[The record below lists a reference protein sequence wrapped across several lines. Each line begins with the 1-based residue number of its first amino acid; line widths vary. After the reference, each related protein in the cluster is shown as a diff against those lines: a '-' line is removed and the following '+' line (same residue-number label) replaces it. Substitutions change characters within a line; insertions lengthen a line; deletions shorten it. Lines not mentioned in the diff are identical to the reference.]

1 MSKRKLSFKWFGS
14 LSNLAHSLSLENRS
28 SKTAAKHDGSQGLNL
43 LAKRYSDDTEVCPH
57 SPSHI
62 HSSEACSHLA
72 TIPRLSRKEKKSKK
86 SKKTGS
92 GAVLETRK
100 GDYVADSPLLSVLSL
115 QGVSSGDE
123 ASFLDTAVKPHPV
136 ATRALQAEI
145 KQSSGLLEDETAS
158 TSQQCPLSPE
168 AQKMPPLAELE
179 DHGQPSTMGTSP
191 HGTSS
196 ALPEQSE
203 SRLGEA
209 QESKP
214 LTSHLPMDIRGEYV
228 KFSKERYL
236 LDTPPEKLRKELEEE
251 LKRSSDDMSSHG
263 WYHGLMPREV
273 SETLVLRN
281 GDFLIRD
288 SLTSMGDYVLTSR
301 WNHKVL
307 HFVIGKVLEESGTFR
322 PRVQYQLGRESF
334 DSVAALIHFYVGS
347 QKPLSQES
355 GAHIYC
361 PINRT
366 LPLRILE
373 AAFTVTLKQDP
384 VSPLSSLR
392 RTFIQKQGVALD
404 DRPRTL
410 LAMPHRLSSS
420 MDQIQM
426 IRSPLSPLGEYVPS
440 TAYNTIS
447 HHRSPSAT
455 PVLPS
460 EGYEEGYDVLE
471 HSRGVFSV
479 PLVEKESS
487 FKPGQYRSLLMPA
500 ENKPLEASILKRVKE
515 LLTEVDARTA
525 AWHITKADCMVARIL
540 NVSEEMRQ
548 KMAVSSGLELL
559 TLPHGQQLRLDL
571 WERFHTMSFM
581 MAAEL
586 LGCTGSREE
595 RAAFLFKAILLA
607 SELKSSQG
615 NMFGFATIMRAL
627 ELRQVKRL
635 EQTWMTLRQKH
646 TEGAILYEKKLK
658 PYLKS
663 MNEGSLEECMPSDTT
678 FPHVVPL
685 LSLLERGV
693 AVGEEAELW
702 EYTDMGVDVVMSHL
716 ETARTMAQHGEV
728 YCSNAQ
734 TKLQGFQERPELLEI
749 FLTEFQMRLLWGS
762 RGVVASQTERYQK
775 FDKVLTALSYKLEPP
790 GGQRVERT

>member
-1 MSKRKLSFKWFGS
+1 MKQEENHQPQAGLVTLLPFLRRMLTC
-14 LSNLAHSLSLENRS
+14 HS
-28 SKTAAKHDGSQGLNL
+28 
-43 LAKRYSDDTEVCPH
+43 V
-57 SPSHI
+57 
-62 HSSEACSHLA
+62 
-72 TIPRLSRKEKKSKK
+72 TI
-86 SKKTGS
+86 
-92 GAVLETRK
+92 
-100 GDYVADSPLLSVLSL
+100 
-115 QGVSSGDE
+115 
-123 ASFLDTAVKPHPV
+123 
-136 ATRALQAEI
+136 
-145 KQSSGLLEDETAS
+145 
-158 TSQQCPLSPE
+158 
-168 AQKMPPLAELE
+168 
-179 DHGQPSTMGTSP
+179 
-191 HGTSS
+191 
-196 ALPEQSE
+196 
-203 SRLGEA
+203 
-209 QESKP
+209 
-214 LTSHLPMDIRGEYV
+214 

-236 LDTPPEKLRKELEEE
+236 LDSPPEKLRKELEEE

-301 WNHKVL
+301 WSHKVL
-307 HFVIGKVLEESGTFR
+307 HFVIGKVLVESGTFR

-334 DSVAALIHFYVGS
+334 DSVAALVHFYVGS
-347 QKPLSQES
+347 QKPLSLES

-373 AAFTVTLKQDP
+373 AAFTMTNSKQDP
-384 VSPLSSLR
+384 ASPLSSLR
-392 RTFIQKQGVALD
+392 RTFIQKQGVTLE

-410 LAMPHRLSSS
+410 LTMPHRLSSS

-426 IRSPLSPLGEYVPS
+426 IQSPLSPLGECVPS

-447 HHRSPSAT
+447 HHRSPSGSKLFNAST
-455 PVLPS
+455 QLLDSNCFSEHRLSPKTLLSPYSSLKISKPHPSKAPVLSS
-460 EGYEEGYDVLE
+460 EGYEGGYEGLG
-471 HSRGVFSV
+471 HSRGIFSV

-500 ENKPLEASILKRVKE
+500 ENKPLEAGILKRVKE

-540 NVSEEMRQ
+540 NVSEEMQQ

-595 RAAFLFKAILLA
+595 RAAFLFKVILLA

-635 EQTWMTLRQKH
+635 EQTWITLRQRH

-663 MNEGSLEECMPSDTT
+663 MNEGNLENCIPSDTT

-702 EYTDMGVDVVMSHL
+702 ECTDMGVDVVMSHL
-716 ETARTMAQHGEV
+716 ETARTMAQHGQL

-734 TKLQGFQERPELLEI
+734 TKLQGFQEQPELLEI

-762 RGVVASQTERYQK
+762 RGVVASQAERYQK
-775 FDKVLTALSYKLEPP
+775 FDKVLTALSNKLEPP